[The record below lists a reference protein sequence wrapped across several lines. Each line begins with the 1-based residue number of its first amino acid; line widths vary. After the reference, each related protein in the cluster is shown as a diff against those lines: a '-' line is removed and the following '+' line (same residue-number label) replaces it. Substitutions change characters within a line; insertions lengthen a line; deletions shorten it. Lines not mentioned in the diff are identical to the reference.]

1 MNRLAGLAGDLDLNE
16 AMDTN
21 YDISDEAFAAKEK
34 EIAHLFAS
42 EISDNE
48 GGSGDDPESDFSSES
63 RVDRILA
70 RARQE
75 PTQTGQVRIGRII
88 SRLKEEADSRT

>member
-1 MNRLAGLAGDLDLNE
+1 ME
-16 AMDTN
+16 TN

-34 EIAHLFAS
+34 EIANLFAS
-42 EISDNE
+42 EVSD
-48 GGSGDDPESDFSSES
+48 GAVGSGDDPGSESSSEARIS
-63 RVDRILA
+63 RILG

-88 SRLKEEADSRT
+88 SRLKEEADSRA